1 MSKLFSPGRVVL
13 LAAIAIAV
21 SWSACELWTRSNP
34 GSAEEQVAAAGET
47 DQVLHAGDAADDPAI
62 WVHPVDPLLSV
73 VLGTDKKGG
82 LGVYDLEGRE
92 LQYLEHGRINNV
104 DLRSGVPF
112 RGGRITLVAAGE
124 KRHEQLLLYRLDP
137 DTRLLERIPD
147 AYFNLG
153 VDPEGVSLYRPQ
165 PDGEL
170 YAFVS
175 GEDLRKENTF
185 YVEQWR
191 IFERGDEIPFGAE
204 RVRRLKIDS
213 QTEGLVADD
222 DLGDL
227 YVAEENVGVW
237 KFSASPEG
245 GATGLLIDRTGEG
258 GHLVH
263 DVEGLALYRCGGRGG
278 RGGRGDGTG
287 YLIASSQG
295 SDDFVVY
302 RREGQNEYVGRFW
315 IGAANGVDKVTHTD
329 GIEVTS
335 LPLGARFPAGIF
347 VAQDDENDHGWQN
360 FKLVSWQD
368 IALQLERSS

>member
-13 LAAIAIAV
+13 LAVVAV
-21 SWSACELWTRSNP
+21 VLGWTARALWTTLESRS
-34 GSAEEQVAAAGET
+34 AAEQVTPAGET
-47 DQVLHAGDAADDPAI
+47 DQVLHSGDAADDPAI
-62 WVHPVDPLLSV
+62 WVHPIDPLLSV

-104 DLRSGVPF
+104 DLRAGVPF

-147 AYFNLG
+147 ADFNLG
-153 VDPEGVSLYRPQ
+153 VDPEGVALYRSQ

-170 YAFVS
+170 YAFAS

-227 YVAEENVGVW
+227 YVAEENVGIW

-245 GATGLLIDRTGEG
+245 GSTGLLIDRTGKG

-263 DVEGLALYRCGGRGG
+263 DVEGLALYR
-278 RGGRGDGTG
+278 RGDGTG